1 MIEMMPRLDLSPSHW
16 DIVCK
21 ILHKH
26 VPNRKILVFGSR
38 ATWTAKE
45 YSDLDLAIL
54 GDEPLPINV
63 SSALTEGFSE
73 SDLPFKVDIVDWARA
88 DESFRDKIHHEGL
101 VVKVPAQKSSST
113 SLLGLPAQDQQG
125 DDVDSS
131 FAYRSIGDSGGME
144 YKRWHRV
151 SLNEVVKLTLS
162 NVDKKSKENERKVR
176 LCNYTDVYYN
186 NFIHANMNFMSATA
200 TENEINKS
208 TLQSGDVVITKDS
221 EKHDDIGVP
230 ALVRENVRNLVCG
243 YHLAILR
250 PRLSK
255 IDGTYLFYAL
265 RTKDA
270 QKQFHSYSN
279 GITRFGLRKHDIGLV
294 EIPCPSLSE
303 QRVIAHILATL
314 DEKIELNRRMN
325 ETLEEMAQA
334 LFKSWFVDFYPV
346 YANMEG
352 YNHGLPQPL
361 ADLFPDRLVN
371 SEIGEIPEGWNSA
384 IPSDLIDLNP
394 KRTLSKNQVAPYLE
408 MANMPTKGH
417 VPKKWYN
424 RPFGS
429 GTRFTNG
436 DTLLARITPCLENG
450 KTAFVNF
457 LPSGSVGWGSTEY
470 IVMRPKFS
478 IPNEYAYCLA
488 RNSDFREFAIHNM
501 TGTSGR
507 QRVPAK
513 ALAYF
518 PLVIPPKNVTDAF
531 GFLIRPIFSKA
542 SRNAHQSRT
551 LATLRDTLLPKLITG
566 EIRLFE
572 ARKIIEAVV

>member
-1 MIEMMPRLDLSPSHW
+1 MPRLDLSPSHW
-16 DIVCK
+16 DIVCE

-101 VVKVPAQKSSST
+101 VVKVPAQKSLST
-113 SLLGLPAQDQQG
+113 SLLGLPAQNQQG
-125 DDVDSS
+125 DDADSS

-144 YKRWHRV
+144 YEGWHRV

-162 NVDKKSKENERKVR
+162 SVDKKSKENERKVR

-200 TENEINKS
+200 TENEINKC

-334 LFKSWFVDFYPV
+334 LFKSWFVKFEPV
-346 YANMEG
+346 RAKMEG
-352 YNHGLPQPL
+352 RDAELQNHI
-361 ADLFPDRLVN
+361 AELFPDRLVD
-371 SEIGEIPEGWNSA
+371 SELGEVPEGWKLYRLEEISEHHKASIVPYRNPSTIFEHFSIPA
-384 IPSDLIDLNP
+384 FDKKQLPVVEFGESIKSRKTRIPSDSILLSKLNP
-394 KRTLSKNQVAPYLE
+394 EIPRV
-408 MANMPTKGH
+408 
-417 VPKKWYN
+417 W
-424 RPFGS
+424 
-429 GTRFTNG
+429 
-436 DTLLARITPCLENG
+436 
-450 KTAFVNF
+450 
-457 LPSGSVGWGSTEY
+457 LPNNSEGRHQICSTEFLVFTGKSPGNRSLLY
-470 IVMRPKFS
+470 SLFKSKQFRTKMRP
-478 IPNEYAYCLA
+478 
-488 RNSDFREFAIHNM
+488 M
-501 TGTSGR
+501 VTGTSKSH
-507 QRVPAK
+507 QRVPVD
-513 ALAYF
+513 ALKNQQ
-518 PLVIPPKNVTDAF
+518 VIAGTPAIF
-531 GFLIRPIFSKA
+531 GCFDQLTTSFFKQALENRSERAVLANIREV
-542 SRNAHQSRT
+542 
-551 LATLRDTLLPKLITG
+551 LLPKLMSGQIIT
-566 EIRLFE
+566 
-572 ARKIIEAVV
+572 KSTCN